1 MTFYLDSEHL
11 DSSPEESNQKMEC
24 HTTPHLESNIQIK
37 PANTGLVSCLLSGF
51 ISLSSWMFSYRLT
64 SF

>member
-1 MTFYLDSEHL
+1 MTFYLESKDQDSRSE
-11 DSSPEESNQKMEC
+11 DRNQKMES
-24 HTTPHLESNIQIK
+24 HTTFHLEGTIQIK
-37 PANTGLVSCLLSGF
+37 PANTGLASCLLSGF